1 LTDGARWAPVE
12 GTLKMLLR
20 AAGVL
25 AALGLGPTA
34 LASDWVD
41 TRLSFVFADDNLLA
55 AAGETTPSSP
65 AARFGATNANTQ
77 FYDNFNTRF
86 SGFETLSNLVL
97 YKQAP
102 AFFEGLS
109 SEAALSVLLL
119 ERPSGEITL
128 RDNSSYIRLAFRP
141 PGWGERENLSFTGF
155 PVSADRFRLGYA
167 YRISWGGSPVF
178 GGDAFLG
185 GVPGAK
191 LQLTRDRWYAFAGAK
206 TALLLNP
213 LIQERETQYG
223 GMGGAG
229 VDITPW
235 LRLEAGGGYFQKGVV
250 PGLAVQGVN
259 APVNAWGGSAQAVF
273 HDPDVPVG
281 TSVDFRL
288 YRNDPEVF
296 QRFFAP
302 EAYPGGFSYAAS
314 IEGSYL
320 VQTLADPDVFARQAL
335 QSAQAVAVQGRIKY
349 DYLRAHLLALYRT
362 LSFIQF
368 NVPSFPPYNDFP
380 DGTRLTPEMF
390 VAVGLDYHLP
400 RLHLTPGIIF
410 GVQRAASFTS
420 PETVLG
426 GGQPPQQLT
435 AGRTVVVRDV
445 NLFSILPPGQDPLPI
460 LSAKATTKWDISD
473 YIAAIGELYW
483 TRDPNRASFAD
494 DVTGVAQFTF
504 EREDAVGFNLI
515 LQARF

>member
-1 LTDGARWAPVE
+1 MKFKTFS
-12 GTLKMLLR
+12 R
-20 AAGVL
+20 AACVA
-25 AALGLGPTA
+25 AALGLGATA
-34 LASDWVD
+34 QASDWVD
-41 TRLSFVFADDNLLA
+41 TRLSFVFADDNILA
-55 AAGETTPSSP
+55 GAGETTPSSP

-102 AFFEGLS
+102 AFFEGLL

-119 ERPSGEITL
+119 ERPSGEIQL
-128 RDNSSYIRLAFRP
+128 RDNSSYIRLAYRP
-141 PGWGERENLSFTGF
+141 PGWGEKEHLSFTGF

-167 YRISWGGSPVF
+167 WRISWGGSPVF
-178 GGDAFLG
+178 GNDAFQG

-191 LQLTRDRWYAFAGAK
+191 LQLTRDKWYLYAGAK
-206 TALLLNP
+206 TALLQNL

-223 GMGGAG
+223 GMVGGG
-229 VDITPW
+229 WDVTPW

-250 PGLAVQGVN
+250 PGLAVQGVR
-259 APVNAWGGSAQAVF
+259 APVNATGASAQAVF
-273 HDPDVPVG
+273 HTPGQPIG
-281 TSVDFRL
+281 TSIDFRL

-302 EAYPGGFSYAAS
+302 EAYPGGFSYTAS
-314 IEGSYL
+314 IEASHL
-320 VQTLADPDVFARQAL
+320 VQTLADPDVFARTVPQTAQAIAL
-335 QSAQAVAVQGRIKY
+335 QGRVKY
-349 DYLRAHLLALYRT
+349 DFLRAHVLALYRT

-380 DGTRLTPEMF
+380 DGTVLEPEMF
-390 VAVGLDYHLP
+390 VAVGADYHFP
-400 RLHLTPGIIF
+400 RLHLTPGVIF
-410 GVQRAASFTS
+410 GVQRAASFRS

-426 GGQPPQQLT
+426 GGQPPSQLGS
-435 AGRTVVVRDV
+435 GRTVVVRDV
-445 NLFSILPPGQDPLPI
+445 NLFSILPPDRDPLPI
-460 LSAKATTKWDISD
+460 LSAKTTMRWDMSD
-473 YIAAIGELYW
+473 YIAAIGEVYW

-494 DVTGVAQFTF
+494 DVTGVAQYTF
-504 EREDAVGFNLI
+504 EKEDALGFNLI